1 MQCDRGTF
9 PARGCW
15 PGCSH
20 ITSYFWQHLFPA
32 RPFTP
37 STIPFISQFVFAFW
51 ARSERPFVFHLKQ
64 HKPHLHSRRFSWNA
78 DQTAVFFAE
87 GMFPMEVAGF
97 TEKQDR
103 KSFHGPVKATVC
115 IHCYV
120 MASGSECL
128 SEKKQQLIF
137 HLIKLNL
144 KKRENICSNTFLE
157 MWSSVHSHRCDSLTV
172 SDCLLNWT

>member
-1 MQCDRGTF
+1 M
-9 PARGCW
+9 
-15 PGCSH
+15 
-20 ITSYFWQHLFPA
+20 
-32 RPFTP
+32 
-37 STIPFISQFVFAFW
+37 
-51 ARSERPFVFHLKQ
+51 FHLKQ

-128 SEKKQQLIF
+128 SEKKTATYLPSYQ
-137 HLIKLNL
+137 IKSE
-144 KKRENICSNTFLE
+144 KKRKHLFKYIFGNVKFCSL
-157 MWSSVHSHRCDSLTV
+157 SPV
-172 SDCLLNWT
+172 